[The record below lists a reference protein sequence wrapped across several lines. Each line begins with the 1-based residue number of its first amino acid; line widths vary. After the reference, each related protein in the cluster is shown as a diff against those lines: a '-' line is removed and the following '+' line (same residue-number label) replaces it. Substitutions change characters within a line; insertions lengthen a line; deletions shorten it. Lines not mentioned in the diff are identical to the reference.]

1 MRLGGTSP
9 EYDRLFGQ
17 QEVTRIPAENPFPDV
32 FSQKVRRSALIDALE
47 VMREEIIRRIQYTPV
62 GRVKQLERDYLQL
75 YRTTKQIF
83 KLKMEGLK

>member
-17 QEVTRIPAENPFPDV
+17 QKVTRIPVENSFPDV
-32 FSQKVRRSALIDALE
+32 FSQKVRRGALIDALE
-47 VMREEIIRRIQYTPV
+47 VMREEIIRRIRYTPV
-62 GRVKQLERDYLQL
+62 DQVKQLGRDYLQL